1 MIAEEHIVDFNSEN
15 LDFDMT
21 KMLENILNIDDEAS
35 KLDDTSFFDSNI
47 LDISTNS
54 IKPSEEAVGQFFPFF
69 ECGGVKKCPQSPK
82 KIIKQGG
89 SNFMATGGVNNY
101 NFQNFNAS
109 TFKSLNNS
117 INSNYSEKSHVSGYQ
132 AHPNHTNNQNLNK
145 ILKLKPNPLIPDESY
160 PDQITE
166 NFFNTFEGKFMH
178 LIKNYNGS
186 KLLQVSLPNTEK
198 AIISKIF
205 LEISRYTSE
214 LLLDPYG
221 NYFLQ
226 KLYPILNIEEKLNFL
241 ADIQNDILFISSN
254 SVGNYSLQF
263 LIEHLKTDFEIDIF
277 CSSFKNKDILL
288 KMIAENNSI
297 HVLEKIAM
305 VIPEN
310 KISFLYQFVID
321 NFMALA
327 TNQNGLC
334 IVKKIILCAKSY
346 YTQMKLQNL
355 IMNNFNSLVQHS
367 FGNHTIQIALEVNFK
382 ILK

>member
-1 MIAEEHIVDFNSEN
+1 
-15 LDFDMT
+15 
-21 KMLENILNIDDEAS
+21 
-35 KLDDTSFFDSNI
+35 
-47 LDISTNS
+47 
-54 IKPSEEAVGQFFPFF
+54 
-69 ECGGVKKCPQSPK
+69 
-82 KIIKQGG
+82 
-89 SNFMATGGVNNY
+89 MATGRVNNY

-117 INSNYSEKSHVSGYQ
+117 INSNYSEKSNVSGYQ